1 MCIYYGTNTVVL
13 LYNLVRVILYGYEK
27 KDICL
32 RFESMLVKSS
42 FTDLNSKVM
51 FHNIYLGD
59 LGFQSNCNLTCKCK
73 QLAS

>member
-42 FTDLNSKVM
+42 LTDLNSKVM
-51 FHNIYLGD
+51 FYNIYLGD
-59 LGFQSNCNLTCKCK
+59 LGFQSNCNLTCKWK